1 MSEKPYKAL
10 GIDLLNAARHDRE
23 RAIDAF
29 IGAHHAM
36 EKATLADRDWG
47 VKASRRVRA
56 IVVNEQLGRHLPSLD
71 AAIQENGRI
80 LGETLRARE
89 VQQHLRA
96 LRAEAVK
103 LTRSARHSPG
113 RSVRPASAPAV
124 MPPPTEM
131 ARHRGSLPR
140 RRSSVSALNFCCGR
154 WTASAWQMR

>member
-1 MSEKPYKAL
+1 
-10 GIDLLNAARHDRE
+10 
-23 RAIDAF
+23 
-29 IGAHHAM
+29 M

-96 LRAEAVK
+96 LRAEA
-103 LTRSARHSPG
+103 A
-113 RSVRPASAPAV
+113 
-124 MPPPTEM
+124 M
-131 ARHRGSLPR
+131 ARLRLSDVAPVPSRSMSLGP
-140 RRSSVSALNFCCGR
+140 
-154 WTASAWQMR
+154 